1 MKQVFHTPKAP
12 APVGPYSQAIEID
25 GQVFFSG
32 QIAFDPEAGEMV
44 AGDAAAHAEQALK
57 NLGAVL
63 EAAGLSFDDVVKTSV
78 FIVDMAE
85 YPAIN
90 AVYASFFKQ
99 PLPTRTTVAVAS
111 LPRGSLFEV
120 DAIAIRSGN
129 NASPSLLATSGA

>member
-1 MKQVFHTPKAP
+1 
-12 APVGPYSQAIEID
+12 
-25 GQVFFSG
+25 
-32 QIAFDPEAGEMV
+32 MV